1 MSNKV
6 YDFLKYLAL
15 IGLPAIATF
24 TMAIFTIW
32 NIPYCEQVVGTIT
45 AIDTLL
51 GALLG
56 VTSAKYNKGVE
67 ADG

>member
-6 YDFLKYLAL
+6 FDFLKYLAM

-24 TMAIFTIW
+24 TMAIMSIW

-45 AIDTLL
+45 AIDALL

-56 VTSAKYNKGVE
+56 ISSAKYKKGVE

>member
-1 MSNKV
+1 MSNKI
-6 YDFLKYLAL
+6 YDFLKYLAM

-45 AIDTLL
+45 AIDALL

-56 VTSAKYNKGVE
+56 ISSAKYNKGVE